1 MLHLIMVTLTP
12 LLPSSGLGRGVIDR
26 PVQRDQATALPTI
39 YGSSVKG
46 AIKSYLIRKGH
57 RERAERVLGGEEGGK
72 TIPSKV
78 SIGDALLMALPVP
91 SRDRFI
97 VWLVPKINLLRM
109 LSYIRDFR
117 PCERDSEYEVKE
129 NFNLYTMAGPDPNDS
144 DPNNEKINV
153 MDSVIPLKKLEN
165 NELNLKKV
173 TGILVDSLDKTFGE
187 MFEEYNVIL
196 LENKY
201 VRHFVEKGLGKRARI
216 KIDYETGTVESGKLW
231 YEEYYPPYTV
241 FFVPVLP
248 TRTCEHRNL
257 PERGVCELFRD
268 LSGRTVPFGG
278 SLTVGMGF
286 TKVYMLGDMLD
297 LI

>member
-1 MLHLIMVTLTP
+1 MLHLIMVTLTS
-12 LLPSSGLGRGVIDR
+12 LLPSSGLGKGVIDR
-26 PVQRDQATALPTI
+26 PIQRDQATALPTI

-46 AIKSYLIRKGH
+46 AIKSYLIRKGD
-57 RERAERVLGGEEGGK
+57 RERVERVLGGEEGGE

-78 SIGDALLMALPVP
+78 SIGDALLTALPVP

-109 LSYIRDFR
+109 LSYIRDLR
-117 PCERDSEYEVKE
+117 LCERDLEYEVNNK
-129 NFNLYTMAGPDPNDS
+129 FNLYTIGGPDPKDS
-144 DPNNEKINV
+144 DPNDEKTNV
-153 MDSVIPLKKLEN
+153 MDSVIPLKELEDSK
-165 NELNLKKV
+165 LKKA
-173 TGILVDSLDKTFGE
+173 TSILVDSLDKTFGE
-187 MFEEYNVIL
+187 MFEEYNMIL

-201 VRHFVEKGLGKRARI
+201 VRHFIEKGLGKRARI

-257 PERGVCELFRD
+257 PERDVCELFRD
-268 LSGRTVPFGG
+268 LSGKTVPFGG